1 MNMLNVI
8 INFLDQ
14 STMDKMNVNEYKKYQ
29 GMMITLVISLSAAV
43 SCIVTIITIMLFFI
57 GSKIG

>member
-1 MNMLNVI
+1 
-8 INFLDQ
+8 
-14 STMDKMNVNEYKKYQ
+14 MDKMNVNEYKKYQ